1 MEVLAGNQRRD
12 TTVMA
17 LGKLEGGWRQ
27 KKGKL
32 EGGWRQGWTGNLKE
46 VQVTKVTGNSAR
58 P

>member
-12 TTVMA
+12 PTVMG
-17 LGKLEGGWRQ
+17 L
-27 KKGKL
+27 GKL

-58 P
+58 Q